1 MTPSTDG
8 AGGVNRNV
16 LRVLKSRK
24 FKGQRMKAVESRLE
38 YCQRK
43 AAEARARAEAMK
55 DFEARRAM
63 LEVGAMWDE
72 MADVAER
79 SSPSR

>member
-1 MTPSTDG
+1 
-8 AGGVNRNV
+8 
-16 LRVLKSRK
+16 
-24 FKGQRMKAVESRLE
+24 MKAVESRLE

-63 LEVGAMWDE
+63 LEVAAMWDE

-79 SSPSR
+79 SSPSRLSFPSLDANLSDVLTHLSNPLAARH

>member
-1 MTPSTDG
+1 
-8 AGGVNRNV
+8 
-16 LRVLKSRK
+16 
-24 FKGQRMKAVESRLE
+24 MKAVESRLE

-63 LEVGAMWDE
+63 LEVAAMWDQ
-72 MADVAER
+72 MAQVAKK
-79 SSPSR
+79 SPRT

>member
-1 MTPSTDG
+1 
-8 AGGVNRNV
+8 
-16 LRVLKSRK
+16 
-24 FKGQRMKAVESRLE
+24 MKAVESRLE

-63 LEVGAMWDE
+63 LEVAAMWDE